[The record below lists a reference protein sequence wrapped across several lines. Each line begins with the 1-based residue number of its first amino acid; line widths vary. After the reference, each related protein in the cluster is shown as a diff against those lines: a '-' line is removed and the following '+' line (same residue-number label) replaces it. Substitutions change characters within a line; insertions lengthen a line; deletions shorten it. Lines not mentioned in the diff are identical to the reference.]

1 MRTTLKLDD
10 DVSVAVDQLRREEGI
25 GLSEAVNRLIRAGM
39 VRPARRTRYR
49 LRTHPL
55 GLRVDISNVS
65 EVLEFL
71 EEN

>member
-1 MRTTLKLDD
+1 MRTTFQLDD
-10 DVSVAVDQLRREEGI
+10 DVAAAVNQLRRDEGI

-39 VRPARRTRYR
+39 VRPAKRTRYR

-55 GLRVDISNVS
+55 GLRVDTSNVS